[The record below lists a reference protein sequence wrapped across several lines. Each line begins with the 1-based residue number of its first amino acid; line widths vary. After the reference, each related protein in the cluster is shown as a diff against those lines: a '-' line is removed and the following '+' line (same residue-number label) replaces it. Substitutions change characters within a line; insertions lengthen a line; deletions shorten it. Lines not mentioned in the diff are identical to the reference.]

1 MCTVRAIEGAFR
13 RVWRLWCWGE
23 RRSRQ
28 PVLRVTGAGLAAGHH
43 ASGDPRRPYNEDLPD
58 GPMREL
64 IFGPN
69 SEAAVTYLIV
79 EHSREVHILV
89 VQWLG

>member
-1 MCTVRAIEGAFR
+1 MYRVIPDSTVLAQIDA
-13 RVWRLWCWGE
+13 LPA
-23 RRSRQ
+23 S
-28 PVLRVTGAGLAAGHH
+28 VLPLIAEVFCVLELAPHTG
-43 ASGDPRRPYNEDLPD
+43 RPYNEDLPD